1 MYSKQEL
8 LKIAADLTKKIDSG
22 KLKGKALHKAKKR
35 VYWAKWRAG
44 KVGQQHVKGATS
56 KPRKSKAKPIIKEQ
70 GILPGFLS
78 QLNTVRIEEL
88 VAERMF
94 NALAE
99 NLKLSISSNAK
110 KVAGE

>member
-1 MYSKQEL
+1 MYTKQEL
-8 LKIAADLTKKIDSG
+8 LKIAADLTKKIESG

-35 VYWAKWRAG
+35 AYWAKWRAG
-44 KVGQQHVKGATS
+44 EVGQRYVKGSNA
-56 KPRKSKAKPIIKEQ
+56 KPRKSKAKAFNKDQ

-99 NLKLSISSNAK
+99 GLKHSTTSNAK